1 MEWWH
6 TANLIA
12 TLVNIHRDKNKPAQ
26 DPSKFH
32 PFAKKKPA
40 RQATPEEIA
49 KLLGP
54 DWHTVST

>member
-1 MEWWH
+1 
-6 TANLIA
+6 LIA
-12 TLVNIHRDKNKPAQ
+12 TLANIHRDKHKPAA

-32 PFAKKKPA
+32 PFAKKKAA

-54 DWHTVST
+54 DWHKVTT

>member
-1 MEWWH
+1 M
-6 TANLIA
+6 IA
-12 TLVNIHRDKNKPAQ
+12 TLVNINRDKHKPAQ

-49 KLLGP
+49 KLLGS
-54 DWHTVST
+54 DWHTVQT

>member
-1 MEWWH
+1 
-6 TANLIA
+6 L
-12 TLVNIHRDKNKPAQ
+12 HRDKNKPAQ
-26 DPSKFH
+26 EPSKFH

-54 DWHTVST
+54 NWHEVKT